1 MSRTYTG
8 LNLANTATSGE
19 CSLAINS
26 TDNTT
31 TKYKVI
37 PILVLVFEKKN
48 EVAESVN
55 KKIIEKYYSLGKYI
69 EVCGGNEQQL
79 LSVLPKVEVTKF
91 IEENRGQFDN
101 LKQGF
106 ESAKQKREG
115 LDAIVEEIRRFYEK
129 MNFSEIASKYYQK
142 ITETNR
148 ENILEEIFSGTY
160 KLITAFNEKSQT
172 IYAEAKVVG

>member
-1 MSRTYTG
+1 M
-8 LNLANTATSGE
+8 
-19 CSLAINS
+19 
-26 TDNTT
+26 
-31 TKYKVI
+31 
-37 PILVLVFEKKN
+37 
-48 EVAESVN
+48 
-55 KKIIEKYYSLGKYI
+55 
-69 EVCGGNEQQL
+69 
-79 LSVLPKVEVTKF
+79 LPKVEVTKF